1 MMPDIGDIVEI
12 IRDIPEKN
20 LCAGEQGTIVH
31 RHEDSAYEVEFT
43 DEDGE
48 TLDFF
53 ALHAEDFIVIWQAE
67 TRRWISAAERI
78 SFLVAAL
85 PEEDIKQLFN
95 FARFLFS
102 QNSRRSINHVKHVS
116 AQ

>member
-12 IRDIPEKN
+12 IKDIPEKN
-20 LCAGEQGTIVH
+20 LRAGEQGAIVH
-31 RHEDSAYEVEFT
+31 NHGGGAYEVEFT

-67 TRRWISAAERI
+67 TRRWISSAERI
-78 SFLVAAL
+78 SFLIAAL
-85 PEEDIKQLFN
+85 PEEDVEQVFN
-95 FARFLFS
+95 FAKFLSF
-102 QNSRRSINHVKHVS
+102 QNSRRGSKHVS
-116 AQ
+116 TQ